1 MRAQKR
7 AGRSFL
13 IRRQVLSEPLIN
25 ILMATYNGERFVGEQ
40 IESIQRQTYKNWRLL
55 VSDDCSA
62 DSTLDVVRRYADAD
76 NRINIVSEGVKHGGA
91 KENFFALMRFSD
103 APYCM
108 FCDQDDVWL
117 PEKVEKSLVALQV
130 LEGQYGLDVPLL
142 VFCDMKVVD
151 ENLNVLH
158 ESFEKSSHFDPKRLE
173 FRQLLAHNVAAGCCM
188 LFNRILLDICKLS
201 NGEGAEMHDWW
212 AMLASSAFGRIR
224 FIDEALSLYRQHG
237 ANEVGANEYSPLV
250 RAKDKEFMVQQF
262 VLSTEQA
269 KAFGV
274 LHGEG
279 LDSCDRR
286 SLQEFIKAGSAA
298 SPLAG
303 IVHLAKSGCW
313 KRGAR
318 KAGQL
323 FIVAQL
329 SKANRG
335 RDV

>member
-13 IRRQVLSEPLIN
+13 IRRQVLSEPLID

-40 IESIQRQTYKNWRLL
+40 IESIQRQTYKNWRLM
-55 VSDDCSA
+55 VSDDCST
-62 DSTLDVVRRYADAD
+62 DGTLDVVRRYADAD
-76 NRINIVSEGVKHGGA
+76 SRINIVSEGVKHGGA

-117 PEKVEKSLVALQV
+117 PEKVGKSLAALQA
-130 LEGQYGLDVPLL
+130 LEGQHGLDLPLL

-158 ESFEKSSHFDPKRLE
+158 ESFEKSSHFDPKRLK

-188 LFNRILLDICKLS
+188 LFNRTLLDMCKLS

-224 FIDEALSLYRQHG
+224 FIDEALSLYRQHASNEIG
-237 ANEVGANEYSPLV
+237 ASEYSPV
-250 RAKDKEFMVQQF
+250 DRARNKEFMVQQF

-269 KAFGV
+269 AAFES
-274 LHGEG
+274 LYGED
-279 LDSCDRR
+279 LACRDLR
-286 SLQEFIKAGSAA
+286 SLQEFVKAGNVA
-298 SPLAG
+298 SPLDG
-303 IVHLAKSGCW
+303 IVHLVKSGCW

-323 FIVAQL
+323 VVVLLTPVF
-329 SKANRG
+329 NERG
-335 RDV
+335 R